1 MSTILIADSGS
12 TKTSWWLTD
21 PGSGAVETVHTQG
34 INPYYQD
41 EDAIF
46 NMLTD
51 EFPDL
56 PDQVSAIYFYGAG
69 CAGPAVN
76 DIVEKALARYFKTGN
91 ISVDSDL
98 MAAARA
104 LCQHDPGIACIL
116 GTGSNSCLYD
126 GTTIRQQ
133 VSPLGFILGDEG
145 SGGVLGRTLL
155 SDVLKNQLPA
165 EIIRK
170 FYEAYPVNSAE
181 ILENIYRKPFP
192 NRYAARFT
200 PFLLTNLDH
209 PAVSALVENELDRFF
224 SRNIVQYEYY
234 QDFPVHFT
242 GGIAWNFRELLLR
255 VASRYAFKTGK
266 ITPSPGEGLLE
277 FHGFGQAKAE

>member
-1 MSTILIADSGS
+1 MILIADSGS
-12 TKTSWWLTD
+12 TKTSWWLAD
-21 PGSGAVETVHTQG
+21 PGSGTVTILNSQG
-34 INPYYQD
+34 INPFYQ
-41 EDAIF
+41 EEEAIF
-46 NMLTD
+46 NMLTA
-51 EFPDL
+51 EFPN
-56 PDQVSAIYFYGAG
+56 PPAQVSTIYFYGAG

-76 DIVEKALARYFKTGN
+76 AKVEKALARYFKTAN
-91 ISVDSDL
+91 ISVESDL

-104 LCQHDPGIACIL
+104 LCQHEPGIACIL

-126 GTTIRQQ
+126 GKTVRQQ

-145 SGGVLGRTLL
+145 SGGVMGKTLL
-155 SDVLKNQLPA
+155 SDVLKNQLPP

-170 FYEAYPVNSAE
+170 FFETYPVNSGE

-200 PFLLTNLDH
+200 PFLLSNLDH

-224 SRNIVQYEYY
+224 SRNIFQYEHFK
-234 QDFPVHFT
+234 DLPVHFT
-242 GGIAWNFRELLLR
+242 GGIAWNFRDPLIR
-255 VASRYAFKTGK
+255 AAARYAVKTGK

-277 FHGFGQAKAE
+277 FHGFGQAKVK

>member
-1 MSTILIADSGS
+1 MILIADSGS
-12 TKTSWWLTD
+12 TKTSWWAAD
-21 PGSGAVETVHTQG
+21 PGSGAVKILITQG
-34 INPYYQD
+34 INPFYQE

-46 NMLTD
+46 NMLRE
-51 EFPDL
+51 EFPD
-56 PDQVSAIYFYGAG
+56 PPPHITRINFYGAG
-69 CAGPAVN
+69 CAGHAVN
-76 DIVEKALARYFKTGN
+76 AIVEKALARYFKTNN
-91 ISVDSDL
+91 ISVESDL

-104 LCQHDPGIACIL
+104 LCQHEPGIACIL

-133 VSPLGFILGDEG
+133 VAPLGFILGDEG
-145 SGGVLGRTLL
+145 SGGVLGKTLL
-155 SDVLKNQLPA
+155 SDILKNQLPA

-170 FYEAYPVNSAE
+170 FFEAYPVTSGE

-200 PFLLTNLDH
+200 PFLLDNMDH
-209 PAVSALVENELDRFF
+209 PAVSALVENQLDLFF
-224 SRNIVQYEYY
+224 SRNIVQYQQYK
-234 QDFPVHFT
+234 DLPVHLT
-242 GGIAWNFRELLLR
+242 GGIAWNFREPLLR
-255 VASRYAFKTGK
+255 VAYRYAIKTGK